1 MTCGIYPTIIL
12 EGGRRFIITH
22 GFIKKSDKVPAKEI
36 GRALKYK
43 EDWMRRN
50 ADEVQ

>member
-1 MTCGIYPTIIL
+1 LTCGIYPTIIQK
-12 EGGRRFIITH
+12 GGNRFITH